1 MKSAIT
7 KHMFWRLW
15 NQMFQYATV
24 RAFQNKYWYSENE
37 IFLDFSEVYKR
48 SDEGFYND
56 LKDFNIKHFQE
67 KKINMNI
74 IQYFLFLGSN
84 FLKYI
89 NLFITKKENYDIKLY
104 ELWKKW
110 QPILNKFWL
119 YIFRL
124 WYYNFKDS
132 KAKNK
137 IFYGTYE
144 SSKYFDEI
152 REILLEEFTPKYD
165 ILAHNVDLY
174 NEINSTESVCV
185 TIRRWD
191 FMSKGN
197 KSRFY
202 VCTPEYF
209 YEWIKYIQQN
219 IKNPKFFIF
228 SDDVERCKKNMKFP
242 FWTLFESWTDPVWE
256 KLRLM
261 YSCKHFIISN
271 STFSW
276 WAQYLSRNKNKLVI
290 APKIWWNDK
299 SYKEKLD
306 IYMDSWILI

>member
-1 MKSAIT
+1 
-7 KHMFWRLW
+7 
-15 NQMFQYATV
+15 MFQYATV

-56 LKDFNIKHFQE
+56 LKDFNIKNFQE
-67 KKINMNI
+67 KKIKMNI
-74 IQYFLFLGSN
+74 IQYFLFLSSN

-89 NLFITKKENYDIKLY
+89 NLFITKKENYDVKLY
-104 ELWKKW
+104 KLWKKW

-152 REILLEEFTPKYD
+152 RGTLLEEFTPKYD
-165 ILAHNVDLY
+165 ILAHNVELY
-174 NEINSTESVCV
+174 NSIKNSESVCV

-191 FMSKGN
+191 FVEGN
-197 KSRFY
+197 NKKRFY
-202 VCTPEYF
+202 VCTPKYF
-209 YEWIKYIQQN
+209 YRWIDY
-219 IKNPKFFIF
+219 IKNKIPNAKFFIF
-228 SDDVERCKKNMKFP
+228 SDDVEWCKKNMKFP
-242 FWTLFESWTDPVWE
+242 KWTKFENWWDPVRE

-276 WAQYLSRNKNKLVI
+276 RAQYLSK
-290 APKIWWNDK
+290 NDK
-299 SYKEKLD
+299 KIVCAPSKRWNFTYKDRWEKLD
-306 IYMDSWILI
+306 IYMDNRILIDTE